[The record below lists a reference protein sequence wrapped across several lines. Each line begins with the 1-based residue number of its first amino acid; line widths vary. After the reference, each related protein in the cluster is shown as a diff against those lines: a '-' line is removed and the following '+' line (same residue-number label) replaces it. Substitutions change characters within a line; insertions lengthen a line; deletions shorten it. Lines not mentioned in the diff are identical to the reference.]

1 MGVKVKKLK
10 PATPKITLGVVT
22 GLGNLLPTFRTQT
35 FADHQRIDGILKTLE
50 TSAPLRQQIVS
61 DFFKKHSLAEKE
73 IIDGN
78 HPLSR
83 ELFTL
88 VNNAETDLTKQDVA
102 KFTLDEFNAS
112 VDGLALSFADRNFL
126 MFWLVK

>member
-1 MGVKVKKLK
+1 M
-10 PATPKITLGVVT
+10 PKITLGIAS
-22 GLGNLLPTFRTQT
+22 GLNELLPRFRTQT
-35 FADHQRIDGILKTLE
+35 FADHQRIDGILTTLKSISHINQKHVE
-50 TSAPLRQQIVS
+50 
-61 DFFKKHSLAEKE
+61 DFFKKHNLPDTE

-83 ELFTL
+83 ELFEL
-88 VNNAETDLTKQDVA
+88 INNAETDLTKKDVA

-126 MFWLVK
+126 MYWLVK